1 MTILMSVIAY
11 LIGAIPTGFVI
22 YYLSEKKDIR
32 QFGSGSTGA
41 TNVLRLKGWKYA
53 VPVLVFD
60 LLKGFL
66 PVILS
71 LLLFE
76 DRRIALL
83 SAFFVVLGH
92 CFPVYIRFK
101 GGKGVATTFGAFAPL
116 AIGPV
121 GIALS
126 VFILTIMLTRYVSLS
141 SLLATLSLIPTIFIL
156 KGDSGLTGLAAVVFL
171 VVCLQH
177 TGNIKRLLSGKERKF
192 GKKNQ

>member
-11 LIGAIPTGFVI
+11 LFGAIPTGFVI

-83 SAFFVVLGH
+83 SAFFAVLGH

-126 VFILTIMLTRYVSLS
+126 VFILTIMLTRYVSLG
-141 SLLATLSLIPTIFIL
+141 SLLATLSLIPTIFLL

-171 VVCLQH
+171 VVCLRH
-177 TGNIKRLLSGKERKF
+177 TGNIKRLLTGKEQKF